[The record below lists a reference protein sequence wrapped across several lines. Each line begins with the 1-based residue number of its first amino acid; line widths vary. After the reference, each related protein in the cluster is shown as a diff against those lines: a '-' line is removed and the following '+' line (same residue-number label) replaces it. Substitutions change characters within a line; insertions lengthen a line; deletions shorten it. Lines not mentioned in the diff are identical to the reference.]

1 MLLTTMRP
9 PPTIEHPR
17 SVNNFGGGSTSYT
30 AINYNVLFL
39 NRVLNSQFCQ
49 NVLRYNFTNMHAMC
63 HRSGYFACSSTV
75 NIEEPA
81 FCFRITLLLAVSQ
94 VGISDFPITAIMLD
108 SNSLNT
114 SLLEVMMSSNNRH
127 VCISNLSDHTLHI
140 IHDVW

>member
-1 MLLTTMRP
+1 MLLTTWRP

-17 SVNNFGGGSTSYT
+17 SVNNFGGGSTCYT
-30 AINYNVLFL
+30 AINCNVLFL
-39 NRVLNSQFCQ
+39 NGVLNSQFCQ
-49 NVLRYNFTNMHAMC
+49 NVLIYNFTNMHAMC
-63 HRSGYFACSSTV
+63 HRSGFFACSSTV

-94 VGISDFPITAIMLD
+94 VGISDFPITAIMLN